1 MFSDSYVDLLLWDLC
16 YLFDYLFDYIHIA
29 IVLWKLLLPIQKYI
43 QANDRRLLSSWVD
56 VWYNK
61 YD

>member
-43 QANDRRLLSSWVD
+43 EANDRRLLSS
-56 VWYNK
+56 
-61 YD
+61 

>member
-29 IVLWKLLLPIQKYI
+29 IVLWKLLLPIHKYI
-43 QANDRRLLSSWVD
+43 YSWKKVT
-56 VWYNK
+56 VHSK
-61 YD
+61 